1 MARILIEQAE
11 VFAAGD
17 TGTALGTISGITVDG
32 LEISKEAQSLAIEN
46 NINLNE
52 SYAGSITMRTIQTQ
66 TDEGE
71 NILSV
76 TSDDDIYGHVSF
88 DGSVPTA
95 SLLKLSGSNGET
107 IYMDDVYLMGHE
119 DFSNNRVEI
128 VLMATRTSTS
138 QGVIDNSDPT
148 A

>member
-17 TGTALGTISGITVDG
+17 TTTALGTISGITVDG

-52 SYAGSITMRTIQTQ
+52 SYTGSITMRTIQTQ

-76 TSDDDIYGHVSF
+76 TAEDGIYGYVSF
-88 DGSVPTA
+88 DGTVPTA

-107 IYMDDVYLMGHE
+107 IYMDGVYLMGHE

>member
-17 TGTALGTISGITVDG
+17 TTTALGTISGITVDG

-52 SYAGSITMRTIQTQ
+52 AYTGSITMRTIQTQ

-71 NILSV
+71 NILS
-76 TSDDDIYGHVSF
+76 TTAEDDIYGYVSF

>member
-17 TGTALGTISGITVDG
+17 TTTALGTISGITVDG

-52 SYAGSITMRTIQTQ
+52 AYTGSITMRTIQTQ

-71 NILSV
+71 NILST
-76 TSDDDIYGHVSF
+76 TSEDDIYGYVSF

>member
-17 TGTALGTISGITVDG
+17 TETVKGTILGITVDG

-52 SYAGSITMRTIQTQ
+52 AYTGSITMRTIKTQ
-66 TDEGE
+66 TVQGE

-76 TSDDDIYGHVSF
+76 TAADDIYGYVSF
-88 DGSVPTA
+88 DGTVPTA
-95 SLLKLSGSNGET
+95 SLLKLSGTNGET
-107 IYMDDVYLMGHE
+107 IYMDNVYLMGHE